1 MVLTNKQKEEL
12 NKAILEY
19 LTNNKYSEAAAK
31 FQQESNTVLDLPD
44 KPNPSMTD
52 ILEKKW
58 IAIYRLQKKVM
69 ELEAKIEQMSEELSS
84 TSKFKKTLSE
94 VDQDQLFPKLPAKYT
109 LQGHRAVVTHL
120 AFHPQY
126 SLLAS
131 CSEDASIK
139 LWDFEAGQFEKTLKG
154 HTGTINYISFDLQG
168 KFLASCSSDLTIKL
182 WDLVQYACVKTLHG
196 HEHSVSSV
204 EFLTNGDF
212 IISASR
218 DKTIK
223 LWEISTGYCK
233 KTFSGHNEWVRR
245 AVVNESNTLMA
256 SCSNDQSIII
266 WNLEKGTNE
275 MELVE
280 HEHVIECLT
289 FISSE
294 VGKKT
299 VCESE
304 YGKVLFKEA
313 ENSKEE
319 TASNETAGQKLGS
332 KEIAVQ
338 KLSSIKNAAS
348 KYSAHEFLVSGSR
361 DKMIK
366 LWNCRTG
373 QCLVTFIG
381 HDNWVRGL
389 CFHHSGKFLYSCSDD
404 KSFRVWDLNT
414 GKCVKKINDAHTHFV
429 TSIAANAKYLIV
441 ATASVDTSVKIW
453 ECK

>member
-19 LTNNKYSEAAAK
+19 LVNNKYSEAAAK
-31 FQQESNTVLDLPD
+31 FQIESNTVIEVQE
-44 KPNPSMTD
+44 KPNPSMSD

-94 VDQDQLFPKLPAKYT
+94 VDQDQLFPKIPAKFN
-109 LQGHRAVVTHL
+109 LQGHRAVITHL

-126 SLLAS
+126 SVLAS
-131 CSEDASIK
+131 SSEDASIK

-154 HTGTINYISFDLQG
+154 HTGTINYISFDSQG
-168 KFLASCSSDLTIKL
+168 KYLASCSSDLTIKL
-182 WDLVQYACVKTLHG
+182 WDLIQYACVKTLHG

-204 EFLTNGDF
+204 EFLSNGDF
-212 IISASR
+212 LISASR

-233 KTFSGHNEWVRR
+233 KTFTGHNEWVRR
-245 AVVNESNTLMA
+245 VVANDSNTLMA

-266 WNLEKGTNE
+266 WNLEKGSAE

-280 HEHVIECLT
+280 HEHVIECLA
-289 FISSE
+289 FVSHE
-294 VGKKT
+294 VAKKT
-299 VCESE
+299 ICESE
-304 YGKVLFKEA
+304 YGKGVLEINKEPIPTIHIEKKNDDLSMKLDA
-313 ENSKEE
+313 LKNS
-319 TASNETAGQKLGS
+319 N
-332 KEIAVQ
+332 
-338 KLSSIKNAAS
+338 
-348 KYSAHEFLVSGSR
+348 KYIGFEFLVSGSR
-361 DKMIK
+361 DKTIK
-366 LWNCRTG
+366 LWNCKTG

-389 CFHHSGKFLYSCSDD
+389 SFHHSGKFLYSCSDD
-404 KSFRVWDLNT
+404 KSFRIWDLNN
-414 GKCVKKINDAHTHFV
+414 GKCVKKISEAHTHFV
-429 TSIAANAKYLIV
+429 TSIVANAKYLIV
-441 ATASVDTSVKIW
+441 ATGSVDTTLKIW

>member
-19 LTNNKYSEAAAK
+19 LINSKYSETAAK
-31 FQQESNTVLDLPD
+31 FQQESNTTLDIQE
-44 KPNPSMTD
+44 KPNASMAD

-94 VDQDQLFPKLPAKYT
+94 VDQDQLFPKIPAKFT
-109 LQGHRAVVTHL
+109 LQGHRAVITHL

-126 SLLAS
+126 SVLAS

-154 HTGTINYISFDLQG
+154 HTGTINYIAFDLQG

-204 EFLTNGDF
+204 EFLTTGDY

-233 KTFSGHNEWVRR
+233 KTFTGHNEWVRR
-245 AVVNESNTLMA
+245 AIVNDSNTIMA

-266 WNLEKGTNE
+266 WNLEKGTSE
-275 MELVE
+275 VELVE
-280 HEHVIECLT
+280 HEHVIECLA
-289 FISSE
+289 FVSNEI
-294 VGKKT
+294 GKKT
-299 VCESE
+299 ICESE
-304 YGKVLFKEA
+304 YGKVLFKEE
-313 ENSKEE
+313 ENNKDNNSIDKKNDDL
-319 TASNETAGQKLGS
+319 SMKLN
-332 KEIAVQ
+332 A
-338 KLSSIKNAAS
+338 LKNPN
-348 KYSAHEFLVSGSR
+348 KYNFEFLVSGSR
-361 DKMIK
+361 DKTIK
-366 LWNCRTG
+366 LWNCKTG
-373 QCLVTFIG
+373 QCLITLIG

-404 KSFRVWDLNT
+404 KSFRIWDLNT
-414 GKCVKKINDAHTHFV
+414 GKCVKKISEAHTHFV
-429 TSIAANAKYLIV
+429 TTIVSNAKYLIV
-441 ATASVDTSVKIW
+441 ATGSVDTSLKIW

>member
-19 LTNNKYSEAAAK
+19 LHNNNLPLSASQ
-31 FQQESNTVLDLPD
+31 FSIESHTPLLPLD
-44 KPNPSMTD
+44 KPNPSMSD

-69 ELEAKIEQMSEELSS
+69 ELESKIEQITEELSS
-84 TSKFKKTLSE
+84 QSKFKKTLSDI
-94 VDQDQLFPKLPAKYT
+94 DQDQLFPKLPAKFT
-109 LQGHRAVVTHL
+109 LQGHRAVITHL

-126 SLLAS
+126 SVLAS
-131 CSEDASIK
+131 SSEDASIK

-182 WDLVQYACVKTLHG
+182 WDLIQYSCVKTLHG

-204 EFLTNGDF
+204 EFLSNGDF
-212 IISASR
+212 LISASR

-223 LWEISTGYCK
+223 LWEIASGYCK
-233 KTFSGHNEWVRR
+233 KTFTGHKEWVRR
-245 AVVNESNTLMA
+245 AIVNENSTIMA
-256 SCSNDQSIII
+256 SCSNDQSIIV
-266 WNLEKGTNE
+266 WNLEKGSE
-275 MELVE
+275 EVQLLE
-280 HEHVIECLT
+280 HEHVIECLA
-289 FISSE
+289 FVMNEISR
-294 VGKKT
+294 KT

-304 YGKVLFKEA
+304 YAKSFFN
-313 ENSKEE
+313 ENPIKEE
-319 TASNETAGQKLGS
+319 NGDIS
-332 KEIAVQ
+332 KNGDTSKNDDISM
-338 KLSSIKNAAS
+338 KMSSKNSS
-348 KYSAHEFLVSGSR
+348 KYSNVELLVSGSR
-361 DKMIK
+361 DKTIK

-373 QCLVTFIG
+373 QCLNTFIG

-404 KSFRVWDLNT
+404 KSFRIWDLNS
-414 GKCVKKINDAHTHFV
+414 GKCVKKIAESHTHFV

-441 ATASVDTSVKIW
+441 ATGSVDTTVKIW

>member
-19 LTNNKYSEAAAK
+19 LINNKYSEAAAK
-31 FQQESNTVLDLPD
+31 FQQESNTMVDVQE
-44 KPNPSMTD
+44 KPNASMTD

-94 VDQDQLFPKLPAKYT
+94 ADQDQLFPKIPAKFT
-109 LQGHRAVVTHL
+109 LQGHRAVITHL

-154 HTGTINYISFDLQG
+154 HTGTINYIAFDLQG
-168 KFLASCSSDLTIKL
+168 KYLASCSSDLTIKL

-233 KTFSGHNEWVRR
+233 KTFVGHNEWVRR

-266 WNLEKGTNE
+266 WNLEKGSNE
-275 MELVE
+275 MELLE

-289 FISSE
+289 FISNE

-299 VCESE
+299 ICESE
-304 YGKVLFKEA
+304 YGKVIFKET
-313 ENSKEE
+313 ENNKENETTEKE
-319 TASNETAGQKLGS
+319 TAMTKLN
-332 KEIAVQ
+332 
-338 KLSSIKNAAS
+338 SIKNAAS
-348 KYSAHEFLVSGSR
+348 KYSANEFLVSGSR
-361 DKMIK
+361 DKTIK
-366 LWNCRTG
+366 LWNCKNG
-373 QCLVTFIG
+373 QCLMTFIG
-381 HDNWVRGL
+381 HDNWVRDL

-414 GKCVKKINDAHTHFV
+414 GKCVKKISDAHTHFV
-429 TSIAANAKYLIV
+429 TSIVANAKYLIV
-441 ATASVDTSVKIW
+441 ATGSVDTSLKIW